1 MIGGALLSLL
11 LLQSA
16 RGLMLRS
23 AAVAA
28 HWDTWGFYDSGS
40 GTYYAFSLVTEISPG
55 EGFIVA
61 SSKDGVRW
69 RDHGCEYSTAGWLQ
83 LRCSPT
89 ADSSRRAPRCVPQ
102 ARQLPVALAL
112 VREPELPRLDAAGRL
127 ARRLRRLARHGLR
140 LEGGRLQ
147 QDQAVRREL

>member
-1 MIGGALLSLL
+1 MALGGALLLL
-11 LLQSA
+11 LLSSMLQSA

-28 HWDTWGFYDSGS
+28 HWDTWGFFDEDS

-69 RDHGCEYSTAGWLQ
+69 RDHGCEYSTAG
-83 LRCSPT
+83 CSPT